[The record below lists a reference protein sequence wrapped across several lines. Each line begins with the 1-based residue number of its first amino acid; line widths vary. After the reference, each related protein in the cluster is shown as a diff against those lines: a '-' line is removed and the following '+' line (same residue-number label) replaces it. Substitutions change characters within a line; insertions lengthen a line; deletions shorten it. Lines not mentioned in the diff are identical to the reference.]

1 MQINKLTDAQCRG
14 FKPMDKAY
22 KKSDGHGMYLFVT
35 PSGSKVWR
43 LGYRNEF
50 GKEQVHV
57 LGPYP
62 LLSLSE
68 ARTKRDEI
76 RLKLLNGDNIKSKPK
91 KSITFSE
98 AVNAYWLGQKDAT
111 GKLTGGRMNVSQ
123 GYRDNATRGL
133 AMHLEPFIGN
143 TPIAMITKEM
153 VLDALMKLDA
163 AEKFVYAKR
172 IRVWAGQVFDWA
184 VEHGH
189 CAINP
194 AAQIKPEKAFRS
206 KPVEHFPSLPLA
218 ELPDFLRRMSLEQ
231 DIQSVLAFRLL
242 MLTWVR
248 TKELRMMKWA
258 QIEGA
263 TWRVPRGNMKMGR
276 EHLVPLSK
284 QALAILQQLKMR
296 SRGGDYVF
304 PNDRRIDRPMSEN
317 SILYLIHRIGYKGR
331 MTGHGCR
338 SVAST
343 WANEHEYNPDHVEMQ
358 LSHDDN
364 DEVRGSYNNALY
376 LKQRTVMMQA
386 YADWVDGLCQPDA
399 GRLQGGQ
406 APA

>member
-14 FKPMDKAY
+14 FKPQEKAY
-22 KKSDGHGMYLFVT
+22 KKSDGHGMYLFVAPT
-35 PSGSKVWR
+35 GSKVWR
-43 LGYRNEF
+43 LGYRDAF

-68 ARTKRDEI
+68 ARSKRDEV
-76 RLKLLNGDNIKSKPK
+76 RLKLLNGDNIKTKLK

-98 AVNAYWLGQKDAT
+98 AVKAYWTGQEDAK
-111 GKLTGGRMNVSQ
+111 GNITGGRMDVSQ

-133 AMHLEPFIGN
+133 AMHLESSIGT

-153 VLDALMKLDA
+153 VLEPLMKLDA

-172 IRVWAGQVFDWA
+172 LRMWSGQVFDWA

-189 CAINP
+189 CPVNP
-194 AAQIKPEKAFRS
+194 ASQIKPEKAFRS

-218 ELPDFLRRMSLEQ
+218 EVPDFLARMSFEQ

-248 TKELRMMKWA
+248 TKELRFMKWN
-258 QIEGA
+258 QIEKA
-263 TWRVPRGNMKMGR
+263 TWRVPRGNMKKGR

-284 QALAILQQLKMR
+284 QALEILDQLKMR

-304 PNDRRIDRPMSEN
+304 PNERRVDRPMSEN

-331 MTGHGCR
+331 MCGHGCR

-343 WANEHEYNPDHVEMQ
+343 WANEHEYNSDHVEMQ
-358 LSHDDN
+358 LSHDDE
-364 DEVRGSYNNALY
+364 DEVRVTYNNALY
-376 LKQRTVMMQA
+376 LKQRTAMLQD
-386 YADWVDGLCQPDA
+386 YANWVDSLCQADT
-399 GRLQGGQ
+399 GSLQGRQ